1 MECDLRVPSS
11 NINAKPSIRGSVTSD
26 SFVTTEEV
34 EESKVVLLVNK
45 LTLSREIILGEN
57 AQEKLHIWDSSNV
70 IDMEMIW
77 RDMAFKFCNYVL
89 FQLSML

>member
-1 MECDLRVPSS
+1 M
-11 NINAKPSIRGSVTSD
+11 
-26 SFVTTEEV
+26 
-34 EESKVVLLVNK
+34 
-45 LTLSREIILGEN
+45 IILGEN

-89 FQLSML
+89 FQMSMLWWLYSPLVMYVRVFK